1 MNKFIYLK
9 QRIKRRWKSLLNIVG
24 LPIFIILSL
33 EVLAIIFLIDNAL
46 FNILTQLAWPV
57 WLRIICIILMPLTF
71 IIKWFYDIF
80 IKED

>member
-9 QRIKRRWKSLLNIVG
+9 KRIKKRWKSLLNIMG

-33 EVLAIIFLIDNAL
+33 EVLVVIFLVDNVL
-46 FNILTQLAWPV
+46 FNVLTQLAWPA
-57 WLRIICIILMPLTF
+57 WLRIICIILMLLTF

>member
-1 MNKFIYLK
+1 MDKFIYLK
-9 QRIKRRWKSLLNIVG
+9 KRIKKRWKGLLNIMG

-33 EVLAIIFLIDNAL
+33 EVLAIIFLIDNVL
-46 FNILTQLAWPV
+46 FNVLTQFTWPI